1 MRGNVRNP
9 LDKDTAGG
17 TMDIETLSGLTLAQ
31 LRAAYTRGTL
41 DPVEVMEVTWAQIDR
56 VNGAINALY
65 DLQRSASLAAAKE
78 ASLRFR
84 QGVSNGLLDGIPVSI
99 KDSLPA
105 AGMVWHH
112 GTKIH
117 GDGIIGTA
125 DALPTARLKA
135 AGAII
140 LGKTTM
146 PDFGLSASGVS
157 TYHGIVHNPWGMA
170 WNTGG
175 SSAGAG
181 ASLAAGIAMLSVG
194 TDIAGSV
201 RLPAGHCG
209 LAALKPTQGTIAYVR
224 GYVHSPGTS
233 SSAGP
238 IVRHAADL
246 ETHLRLLGGV
256 HDDDLLSVPVL
267 EPTDGFAHV
276 TVAVYRDFDF
286 GPNVEDAVLAV
297 LARAEVALGQSCHRV
312 RAGTGRYDF
321 DAYLPMDDAF
331 KLRAWAEYRS
341 VPEAMRHHTPMPL
354 LHWFSEA
361 QHWNAE
367 RIAQVGEDIV
377 KGNAQT
383 AALFGDADFLLTP
396 VMPVVNF
403 AAQTLGPDPTM
414 PLRHCTFTAPF
425 NQSGHPA
432 VVIHA
437 GFDARGLPVG
447 VQLVGKRFDDVR
459 LCRLAAQLETQLWPD
474 SRDWPLEPRA

>member
-1 MRGNVRNP
+1 
-9 LDKDTAGG
+9 
-17 TMDIETLSGLTLAQ
+17 MDMQTFSRMTLAQ
-31 LRAAYTRGTL
+31 LRSAYHARIL
-41 DPVEVMEVTWAQIDR
+41 DPVEVMEATWVQIDR
-56 VNGAINALY
+56 VNGAIHALY
-65 DLQRSASLAAAKE
+65 DLQRDASLAAAKE

-84 QGVSNGLLDGIPVSI
+84 KRTPNGALDGVPISI
-99 KDSLPA
+99 KDSMPVV
-105 AGMVWHH
+105 GMTWHH

-117 GDGIIGTA
+117 GDGIIGVV

-135 AGAII
+135 ASAII

-146 PDFGLSASGVS
+146 PDFGLSGSGVS

-181 ASLAAGIAMLSVG
+181 ASLAAGIGMLSVG

-201 RLPAGHCG
+201 RLPACHCG

-224 GYVHSPGTS
+224 AYVRSPGTPG
-233 SSAGP
+233 SAGP
-238 IVRHAADL
+238 IARHAADL
-246 ETHLRLLGGV
+246 EAYLRLLGGV
-256 HDDDLLSVPVL
+256 HDMDLLSVPVV
-267 EPTDGFAHV
+267 ESKGGFDGA
-276 TVAVYRDFDF
+276 TVAVYRDFGF
-286 GPNVEDAVLAV
+286 GPRVEDAVLHV
-297 LARAEVALGQSCHRV
+297 LARAESAMARICRV
-312 RAGTGRYDF
+312 RSGAQRYDF

-331 KLRAWAEYRS
+331 KLRAWGEYVS
-341 VPEAMRHHTPMPL
+341 VPEAMRRHTPAQL

-361 QHWNAE
+361 QHWDAE
-367 RIAQVGEDIV
+367 RIAQVGEGIV

-383 AALFGDADFLLTP
+383 AALFGDADFLMTP

-403 AAQTLGPDPTM
+403 PAQELGPDPSM

-432 VVIHA
+432 VAIHA

-459 LCRLAAQLETQLWPD
+459 LCRLAAALEAHLWPD
-474 SRDWPLEPRA
+474 GRDWPLDPRA